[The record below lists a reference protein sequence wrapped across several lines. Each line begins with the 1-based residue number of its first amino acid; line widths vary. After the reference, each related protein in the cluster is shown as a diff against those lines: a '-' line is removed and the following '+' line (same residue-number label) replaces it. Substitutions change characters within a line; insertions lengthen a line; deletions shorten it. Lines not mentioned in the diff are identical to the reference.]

1 MLLKKSKQKTTKKKQ
16 NKTKKIKNKTGQNCS
31 DRIRTLSVNLQ
42 GSRSS
47 DYAITAMVQ

>member
-1 MLLKKSKQKTTKKKQ
+1 MLIKNKKKQQKKQQKNKQKTLL
-16 NKTKKIKNKTGQNCS
+16 

-47 DYAITAMVQ
+47 DYAITAVAQWSNL